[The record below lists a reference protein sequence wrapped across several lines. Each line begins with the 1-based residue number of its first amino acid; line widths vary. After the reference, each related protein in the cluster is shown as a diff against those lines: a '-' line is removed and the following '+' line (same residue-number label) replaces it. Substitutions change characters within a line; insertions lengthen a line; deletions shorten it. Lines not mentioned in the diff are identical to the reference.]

1 MFWLRLSF
9 WVAAIADFLVAIM
22 VLIPDLPGDTYVI
35 SMGQMSAVAFSWGI
49 MLIQAVRKP
58 MERRWI
64 AIPTL
69 LVVFLLGVVSLT
81 NMQMDLFPDINLPY
95 AVVSTSYTGASPEE
109 VENIVTR
116 NIETAMATVS
126 NVKTISSTSSDGSSM
141 VILEFNQNTNM
152 DSAMLDMREKLDMVS
167 PYLPEDVSAPM
178 LMV

>member
-49 MLIQAVRKP
+49 ILVLAVRKP

-69 LVVFLLGVVSLT
+69 LVVFLLGVVSVHALVT
-81 NMQMDLFPDINLPY
+81 GLLP
-95 AVVSTSYTGASPEE
+95 
-109 VENIVTR
+109 
-116 NIETAMATVS
+116 TAMLIPALATSV
-126 NVKTISSTSSDGSSM
+126 VVFTLLIIGYLKTKNHTSG
-141 VILEFNQNTNM
+141 
-152 DSAMLDMREKLDMVS
+152 
-167 PYLPEDVSAPM
+167 
-178 LMV
+178 

>member
-49 MLIQAVRKP
+49 MLILAVRKP

-69 LVVFLLGVVSLT
+69 LVVFLLGVVSVHALIT
-81 NMQMDLFPDINLPY
+81 GLLPN
-95 AVVSTSYTGASPEE
+95 AMLIPA
-109 VENIVTR
+109 IVT
-116 NIETAMATVS
+116 S
-126 NVKTISSTSSDGSSM
+126 
-141 VILEFNQNTNM
+141 VI
-152 DSAMLDMREKLDMVS
+152 
-167 PYLPEDVSAPM
+167 VSA
-178 LMV
+178 LLIIGYLKTKSHTSVQV